1 MQRTPV
7 SSSNLS
13 SVGYDARS
21 ATLEIAFNGG
31 GVYEYN
37 RVPESVYN
45 GLMAASS
52 KGRYFDSMI
61 KDAYSYRKIS

>member
-7 SSSNLS
+7 SSSNLA
-13 SVGYDARS
+13 SVGYDAGS
-21 ATLEIAFNGG
+21 STLEIAFNEG
-31 GVYEYN
+31 GVYEYD
-37 RVPESVYN
+37 RVPEAVYR

-61 KDAYSYRKIS
+61 KNVYSYRKIA

>member
-7 SSSNLS
+7 SSSNLA
-13 SVGYDARS
+13 SVGYDAS
-21 ATLEIAFNGG
+21 LATLEIAFNEG
-31 GVYEYN
+31 GVYEYL
-37 RVPESVYN
+37 RVPEAVYR

-61 KDAYSYRKIS
+61 KNAYSYRKIS